1 MKMFSSVS
9 KSVQTPEE
17 TISHLH
23 DIKSRRTF
31 LAIKSETNLIIN
43 SSLTPKETDPEKL
56 ALLRRYKNLKLSE
69 ILNDKKRKAVFKNFS
84 EKEQ

>member
-31 LAIKSETNLIIN
+31 LAIKSETNLIN